1 MCPIRPITPSTARSR
16 PLHTTAK
23 AIVPSLLLLL
33 PMAIQGGER
42 PETWQEVFAYC
53 QETSVEFGTDGNPV
67 VLRRAVK
74 PPPPPD
80 PAAPPFDPDRMAANQ
95 AANGDPQRAETFLT
109 WLDKEYAEAGE
120 TVLVAGTDAGG
131 VYVLTEHG
139 ALARGLRRYDMA
151 TKKAVWLTA
160 PGDTR
165 ELVGPLFLAD
175 GNGGT
180 CLAGLVWNS
189 PEGTRTE
196 WRDPAMDALQTHL
209 EKAFPGAG
217 FDWLAPSP
225 DGGSWIV
232 RARHRD
238 RPSTWL
244 AVDVSAASWRVLAEC
259 PVEVTPTK
267 RTLFHWTA
275 SDGMSLSGVFTR
287 PDGPGPHPLVVFPHG
302 GPGALS
308 TTDFDERVWALADAG
323 FAVFQPNYRGSAGF
337 GKAFRLAGWGAEGI
351 RRALLDVREGTA
363 ALLADSSARLDG
375 APPVLFGGS
384 WGGYVALEELAMFP
398 GEWAGA
404 VSFFGTFD
412 LPELLRAE
420 WARAGEG
427 TTAAE
432 TERTRRSLRRQ
443 FGDPASPANL
453 EALGALSPVN
463 FAASIRAPVILFH
476 NRADRVIAFEQSE
489 RMAEAL
495 QRAGVPVQFHAGDGS
510 HGWSPAEEAALYAT
524 LARNFRR
531 WIAPPPDAGRK
542 PAAPPQATVPSQP
555 RGRSPTARRQVAQ
568 VAESSAR
575 PTGKLKGFKKAAAVL
590 RPPPSPAELRR

>member
-1 MCPIRPITPSTARSR
+1 MRPIRLIRPMRPIPSPAAFSR
-16 PLHTTAK
+16 PLHISAK
-23 AIVPSLLLLL
+23 AILQGLLLLL
-33 PMAIQGGER
+33 PMAARGGER

-53 QETSVEFGTDGNPV
+53 QETSAEFGANGEPV
-67 VLRRAVK
+67 AVRRAVK

-95 AANGDPQRAETFLT
+95 AANGDPQRAEAFLA

-151 TKKAVWLTA
+151 TKKAVWLTD

-196 WRDPAMDALQTHL
+196 WRNPAMDALQTHL

-225 DGGSWIV
+225 DGGRWIV

-238 RPSTWL
+238 RPPTWL
-244 AVDVSAASWRVLAEC
+244 EVDVSTTSWRVLAEC
-259 PVEVTPTK
+259 PVAMSSTK
-267 RTLFHWTA
+267 RTLFRWTA

-337 GKAFRLAGWGAEGI
+337 GKAFRLAGWGPYGI

-363 ALLADSSARLDG
+363 ALLADPAAGLDG
-375 APPVLFGGS
+375 SPSVLFGGS
-384 WGGYVALEELAMFP
+384 WGGYVVLAELAMFP

-404 VSFFGTFD
+404 VSFFGAFD
-412 LPELLRAE
+412 LPELLRSE
-420 WARAGEG
+420 LARAGEG
-427 TTAAE
+427 E
-432 TERTRRSLRRQ
+432 TPPAGERTRRSLCRQ
-443 FGDPASPANL
+443 FGNPSSREDMETLA
-453 EALGALSPVN
+453 ALSPVN
-463 FAASIRAPVILFH
+463 LAATIRAPVILFH
-476 NRADRVIAFEQSE
+476 NRADRVIDFGQSE
-489 RMAEAL
+489 GMADALRNAGKTVEFRAGEGMHGWGAAAEAEL
-495 QRAGVPVQFHAGDGS
+495 YSSLVHRFRIWQANCDKTGTTQT
-510 HGWSPAEEAALYAT
+510 PA
-524 LARNFRR
+524 ARLE
-531 WIAPPPDAGRK
+531 
-542 PAAPPQATVPSQP
+542 AAPPEA
-555 RGRSPTARRQVAQ
+555 ARQ
-568 VAESSAR
+568 
-575 PTGKLKGFKKAAAVL
+575 
-590 RPPPSPAELRR
+590 

>member
-1 MCPIRPITPSTARSR
+1 
-16 PLHTTAK
+16 
-23 AIVPSLLLLL
+23 
-33 PMAIQGGER
+33 MAAPGGER

-53 QETSVEFGTDGNPV
+53 QETSAEFGANGEPV
-67 VLRRAVK
+67 AVRRAVK

-95 AANGDPQRAETFLT
+95 AANGDPQRAEAFLA

-151 TKKAVWLTA
+151 TKKAVWLTD

-196 WRDPAMDALQTHL
+196 WRNPAMDALQTHL

-225 DGGSWIV
+225 DGGRWIV

-238 RPSTWL
+238 RPPTWL
-244 AVDVSAASWRVLAEC
+244 EVDVSTTSWRVLAEC
-259 PVEVTPTK
+259 PVAVSSTK
-267 RTLFHWTA
+267 RTLFRWTA
-275 SDGMSLSGVFTR
+275 SDGMSLAGVFTR

-323 FAVFQPNYRGSAGF
+323 FAVFQPNYRGSAGL
-337 GKAFRLAGWGAEGI
+337 GKAFRFAGWGADGI
-351 RRALLDVREGTA
+351 RRGLLDVREGTA
-363 ALLADSSARLDG
+363 ALLAAPDARL
-375 APPVLFGGS
+375 AATPPVLFGGS
-384 WGGYVALEELAMFP
+384 WGGYVALAELALFP
-398 GEWAGA
+398 DDWAGA
-404 VSFFGTFD
+404 VSFFGAFD

-427 TTAAE
+427 ETAAAAG
-432 TERTRRSLRRQ
+432 RIRRSLRRQ
-443 FGDPASPANL
+443 FGDPAAPADKV
-453 EALGALSPVN
+453 ALAALSPVN
-463 FAASIRAPVILFH
+463 LAEAIRAPVILFH
-476 NRADRVIAFEQSE
+476 NRADRVIDFGQSE
-489 RMAEAL
+489 VMAEAL
-495 QRAGVPVQFHAGDGS
+495 RSAGKTVELQAGEGV
-510 HGWSPAEEAALYAT
+510 HGWGAAEEAALYGSLVHRFRIWQANCD
-524 LARNFRR
+524 RNISRNLDF
-531 WIAPPPDAGRK
+531 
-542 PAAPPQATVPSQP
+542 
-555 RGRSPTARRQVAQ
+555 
-568 VAESSAR
+568 
-575 PTGKLKGFKKAAAVL
+575 
-590 RPPPSPAELRR
+590 

>member
-33 PMAIQGGER
+33 PMAAPGGER

-95 AANGDPQRAETFLT
+95 AANDGPQRAEAFLA

-337 GKAFRLAGWGAEGI
+337 GKAFRFAGWGSNGI
-351 RRALLDVREGTA
+351 RRALLDVREGTT
-363 ALLADSSARLDG
+363 ALLADPATQLDVT
-375 APPVLFGGS
+375 PPVLFGGS
-384 WGGYVALEELAMFP
+384 WGGYVALAELALFP
-398 GEWAGA
+398 EDWTGA
-404 VSFFGTFD
+404 VSFFGAFD

-427 TTAAE
+427 ETAAAA
-432 TERTRRSLRRQ
+432 ERTRRSLQRQ
-443 FGDPASPANL
+443 FGNPAVPADM
-453 EALGALSPVN
+453 EALAALSPVN
-463 FAASIRAPVILFH
+463 LDEAIRAPVILFH
-476 NRADRVIAFEQSE
+476 NRSDRVIDFEQSE
-489 RMAEAL
+489 CMASAL
-495 QRAGVPVQFHAGDGS
+495 RHAGRSVEFHAAEGA
-510 HGWSPAEEAALYAT
+510 HGWSPSEEAELYVSLVGSFRLWSEKDLQDLRMPNSAGEILT
-524 LARNFRR
+524 PAARLE
-531 WIAPPPDAGRK
+531 
-542 PAAPPQATVPSQP
+542 AAPPEANPQ
-555 RGRSPTARRQVAQ
+555 
-568 VAESSAR
+568 
-575 PTGKLKGFKKAAAVL
+575 
-590 RPPPSPAELRR
+590 